1 MSRTGLTEYE
11 AAVAVAKHRNF
22 RAAALEL
29 GTSPTSLSSTIRA
42 LEARIGVQLFNRTTR
57 SVALTATGE
66 TFISRV
72 SASVTEIRQAIEE
85 AQGKAQEPSGTLRIN
100 SSISAAHE
108 ILLPLIA
115 EFLRRYP
122 AMTVDLVTET
132 RLVDI
137 VLKGFDAGIRVHDSV
152 PADMVAIRLG
162 YSLDFTVVGSP
173 DYLAR
178 HPAPTTPAELM
189 NHCCIR
195 ARWVSGGIYRWEI
208 GGGAEKFDLD
218 VPGNIILDDQSLILK
233 AARAGLGLA
242 CIANAFARDA
252 IVAGDL
258 IPVLE
263 DWKASP
269 APLSLYYPRSRHPA
283 KALQAFVEVIRGAR
297 ATAAG

>member
-11 AAVAVAKHRNF
+11 SAIAVAKHRNF
-22 RAAALEL
+22 RSAALEL
-29 GTSPTSLSSTIRA
+29 GVSPTSLSSTIRA

-57 SVALTATGE
+57 SVALTAAGE
-66 TFISRV
+66 AFIDRV
-72 SASVTEIRQAIEE
+72 SASVTDIRQAIEE

-108 ILLPLIA
+108 VLLPLIA

-137 VLKGFDAGIRVHDSV
+137 VLHGFDAGIRLHDSV
-152 PADMVAIRLG
+152 PADMIAVRLG

-178 HPAPTTPAELM
+178 HPAPITPAELM
-189 NHCCIR
+189 HHRCIR
-195 ARWVSGGIYRWEI
+195 ARWASGGIYRWEL
-208 GGGAEKFDLD
+208 GSGAEKLDVD

-242 CIANAFARDA
+242 FIAGAFARDA
-252 IVAGDL
+252 VAAGDL

-263 DWKASP
+263 DWKAAP
-269 APLSLYYPRSRHPA
+269 APLSLYYPRGRHPPR
-283 KALQAFVEVIRGAR
+283 ALQAFVEMIRSGR
-297 ATAAG
+297 AAPAP